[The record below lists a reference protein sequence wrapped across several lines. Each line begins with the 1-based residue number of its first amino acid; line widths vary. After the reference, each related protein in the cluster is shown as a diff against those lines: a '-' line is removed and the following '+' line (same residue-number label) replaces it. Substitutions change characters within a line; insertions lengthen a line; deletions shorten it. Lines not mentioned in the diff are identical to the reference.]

1 MTSTRTSILFA
12 CVRNGGKSQM
22 AALKRLLTLEWICRR
37 GIPRSIDGQLL
48 AGLDQPV
55 ILGAAAQVELPDGV
69 QPTIERWSTDEPS
82 ARGIKGIGQM
92 RLICGEADD
101 HESELLS
108 LLIDQVR

>member
-1 MTSTRTSILFA
+1 MTGTRTSILFA

-22 AALKRLLTLEWICRR
+22 AALKRLLKLEWICRR

-48 AGLDQPV
+48 AGIDQPI

-92 RLICGEADD
+92 RLICDD
-101 HESELLS
+101 TDDRVRDLLS
-108 LLIDQVR
+108 QLIAQ

>member
-1 MTSTRTSILFA
+1 
-12 CVRNGGKSQM
+12 M
-22 AALKRLLTLEWICRR
+22 AALKRLLKLEWICRR

-48 AGLDQPV
+48 AGIDQPI

-92 RLICGEADD
+92 RLICDD
-101 HESELLS
+101 TDDRVRDLLS
-108 LLIDQVR
+108 QLIAQ